1 MLRWADT
8 ARSRFA
14 DAQSWALSTTAF
26 IILIIVVYCSGSNN
40 VLDSMRREYT
50 VEEFEKVA
58 NFLRTNVSSV

>member
-1 MLRWADT
+1 MLRWAEYGQAT
-8 ARSRFA
+8 LCGCLYHF
-14 DAQSWALSTTAF
+14 F
-26 IILIIVVYCSGSNN
+26 IVVFFNCTGSNN